1 MVEDVFLPGI
11 ETVIEDIVRVSIDD
25 SDQLTDNDY
34 AVTETTRAVTYG
46 TTSQTITAL
55 NLTATLEDLP
65 AGTYTID
72 ETGYD
77 DTRFKYKWNRAYS
90 WIKADKM
97 PVNQSGLADTER
109 IGETSTDALVGMRSA
124 FPVLAPWR
132 ALMRHRAG

>member
-25 SDQLTDNDY
+25 SDQLTDNDF

-77 DTRFKYKWNRAYS
+77 VIDVDHPELGWIVAIRNDAGVALPSTGGPGTDLIYLLGIILTSLAGLGLVMRKRRRA
-90 WIKADKM
+90 I
-97 PVNQSGLADTER
+97 
-109 IGETSTDALVGMRSA
+109 
-124 FPVLAPWR
+124 
-132 ALMRHRAG
+132 